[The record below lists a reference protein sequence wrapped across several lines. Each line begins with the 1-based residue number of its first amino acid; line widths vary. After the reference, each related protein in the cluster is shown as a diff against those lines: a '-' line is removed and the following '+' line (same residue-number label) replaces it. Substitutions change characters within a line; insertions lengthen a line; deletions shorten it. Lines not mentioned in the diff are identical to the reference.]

1 MAATKSTTFKTTTV
15 NALLRRGDLLNT
27 AGEYR
32 FLNDITF
39 GRWKQLGTSNIR
51 RYMAAAGAYDAI
63 GGTAGG
69 DETYL
74 LVYLDKI
81 MTVEEFFDDMI
92 TSKNFLDIDI
102 KNDDKVSGK
111 NIISFGR
118 KSIKRL
124 GSDDGG
130 ISNPN
135 MELAYMRS
143 KALQLLIHEMEAQVQ
158 ISYK

>member
-1 MAATKSTTFKTTTV
+1 
-15 NALLRRGDLLNT
+15 
-27 AGEYR
+27 
-32 FLNDITF
+32 
-39 GRWKQLGTSNIR
+39 
-51 RYMAAAGAYDAI
+51 MAAAGAYDAI

-102 KNDDKVSGK
+102 KNDDKILGK
-111 NIISFGR
+111 NNIISFGR

-124 GSDDGG
+124 ADDGG
-130 ISNPN
+130 ISNSN